1 MGKLQH
7 QAASVSWDEISAAI
21 SVNPQKSV
29 SLSGGSASS
38 SVAAL
43 PADTVVSWLPGWTE
57 DSSFNV
63 TDPVSFS
70 LWVRDPLYRVA
81 APAIRRSMEMEEASF
96 LLHSSE
102 AAWKQHNGRVRSWIR
117 KHLEEDLRFRAGGGE
132 PAPDAW
138 EAIRTTKRAALLLD
152 YVCVLRGLRVALWW
166 PDLKVVTVVP
176 LSGLPVQ
183 PPIAQLNC
191 LSGRML
197 LGPVGE
203 ASVPSTSWPNLLL
216 KASSEIVWAPPAS
229 APSIGSNTV
238 AQIHDR
244 IRLLLDPTQPYVR
257 TGGRT
262 AIWNR
267 LMWLTLEASLN
278 GKEVQDEVGAGKG
291 DP

>member
-1 MGKLQH
+1 MGKH
-7 QAASVSWDEISAAI
+7 QAASVSWTEISAAI
-21 SVNPQKSV
+21 RANPKRSVGLQMGTASATV
-29 SLSGGSASS
+29 STLPDETVISWISG
-38 SVAAL
+38 
-43 PADTVVSWLPGWTE
+43 GWTE
-57 DSSFNV
+57 DASFTV

-70 LWVRDPLYRVA
+70 LWIRDPLYRIA
-81 APAIRRSMEMEEASF
+81 TPAIRRSMEMEEAAF

-102 AAWKQHNGRVRSWIR
+102 IAWKQHNGRTRSWIR
-117 KHLEEDLRFRAGGGE
+117 KHLEEDLRLRAGGGD

-152 YVCVLRGLRVALWW
+152 YVCIVRGLRVALWW
-166 PDLKVVTVVP
+166 PDLKAVTVVP
-176 LSGLPVQ
+176 LSGSTAPAV
-183 PPIAQLNC
+183 AQLNC

-197 LGPVGE
+197 IGPAGE
-203 ASVPSTSWPNLLL
+203 LSVPAATWPNLLL
-216 KASSEIVWAPPAS
+216 KASADIVWAPPAS

-244 IRLLLDPTQPYVR
+244 IQLISGSQTYVR

-278 GKEVQDEVGAGKG
+278 GKEVQEDPEVAA
-291 DP
+291 

>member
-1 MGKLQH
+1 MGKH
-7 QAASVSWDEISAAI
+7 QAASVSWTEISAAI
-21 SVNPQKSV
+21 RANPKRSVGLQMGTASATV
-29 SLSGGSASS
+29 STLPDETVISWISG
-38 SVAAL
+38 
-43 PADTVVSWLPGWTE
+43 GWTE
-57 DSSFNV
+57 DASFTV

-70 LWVRDPLYRVA
+70 LWIRDPLYRIA
-81 APAIRRSMEMEEASF
+81 TPAIRRSMEMEEAAF

-102 AAWKQHNGRVRSWIR
+102 IAWKQHNGRTRSWIR
-117 KHLEEDLRFRAGGGE
+117 KHLEEDLRLRAGGGD

-152 YVCVLRGLRVALWW
+152 YVCVVRSLRVALWW
-166 PDLKVVTVVP
+166 PDLKAVTVVP
-176 LSGLPVQ
+176 LSGSTAPAV
-183 PPIAQLNC
+183 AQLNC

-197 LGPVGE
+197 IGPAGE
-203 ASVPSTSWPNLLL
+203 LSVPAATWPNLLL
-216 KASSEIVWAPPAS
+216 KASADIVWAPPAS

-244 IRLLLDPTQPYVR
+244 IQLISGSQTYVR

-278 GKEVQDEVGAGKG
+278 GKEVQEDPEVAA
-291 DP
+291 

>member
-1 MGKLQH
+1 MGKH
-7 QAASVSWDEISAAI
+7 QAASVSWTEISAAI
-21 SVNPQKSV
+21 RANPKRSVGLQMGTASATV
-29 SLSGGSASS
+29 STLPDETAVAWISGG
-38 SVAAL
+38 
-43 PADTVVSWLPGWTE
+43 GWTE
-57 DSSFNV
+57 DASFTV

-70 LWVRDPLYRVA
+70 LWVRDPLYRIA
-81 APAIRRSMEMEEASF
+81 TPAIRRSLEMEEAAF
-96 LLHSSE
+96 LLHGSE
-102 AAWKQHNGRVRSWIR
+102 AAWKQHNGRTRSWIR
-117 KHLEEDLRFRAGGGE
+117 KHLEEDLRLRAGGGD

-152 YVCVLRGLRVALWW
+152 YVCVVRSLRVALWW
-166 PDLKVVTVVP
+166 PDLKAVTVVP
-176 LSGLPVQ
+176 LSGLGTSRPPVT
-183 PPIAQLNC
+183 QLNC

-197 LGPVGE
+197 IGPAGE
-203 ASVPSTSWPNLLL
+203 MSVPAAAWPSLLL

-238 AQIHDR
+238 AQIHDQ
-244 IRLLLDPTQPYVR
+244 IQLLLGAGQPHVR

-278 GKEVQDEVGAGKG
+278 GKDVQELA

>member
-1 MGKLQH
+1 MGKH
-7 QAASVSWDEISAAI
+7 QAASVSWTEISAAI
-21 SVNPQKSV
+21 RANPKRSVGLQMGTASATV
-29 SLSGGSASS
+29 ST
-38 SVAAL
+38 L
-43 PADTVVSWLPGWTE
+43 PEETVVSWISGDWTE
-57 DSSFNV
+57 DASFTV

-70 LWVRDPLYRVA
+70 LWVRDPLYRIA
-81 APAIRRSMEMEEASF
+81 TPAIRRSMEMEEAAF
-96 LLHSSE
+96 LLHGSE
-102 AAWKQHNGRVRSWIR
+102 TAWKQHNGRTRSWIR
-117 KHLEEDLRFRAGGGE
+117 KHLEEDLRLRAGGGD

-152 YVCVLRGLRVALWW
+152 YVCIVRDLRVALWW
-166 PDLKVVTVVP
+166 PDLKAVTVVP
-176 LSGLPVQ
+176 LSGSTAPAV
-183 PPIAQLNC
+183 AQLNC

-197 LGPVGE
+197 IGPAGE
-203 ASVPSTSWPNLLL
+203 LSVPAATWPNLLL
-216 KASSEIVWAPPAS
+216 KASADIVWAPPAS

-244 IRLLLDPTQPYVR
+244 IQLFNPALPYVR

-278 GKEVQDEVGAGKG
+278 GKEVEPA